1 MQAPGPL
8 ISSVP
13 IFLALLIYL
22 HSDPQIFPILNY
34 RKNTIYMNGEL
45 LTAHITTH
53 CKLHVGFDTTPDCVL
68 VTIFL

>member
-34 RKNTIYMNGEL
+34 EKTLYI
-45 LTAHITTH
+45 
-53 CKLHVGFDTTPDCVL
+53 
-68 VTIFL
+68 